1 MPLSNKPAA
10 TKMQVGETAYWLSG
24 GEIKS
29 ALIEKITVEV
39 SDPAGNGTALQIN
52 TYKLAG
58 TADNVPESKIF
69 HSRNAL
75 PYSVK
80 GTYLNSWANADF
92 STLPVIGATN
102 DYSYSSFATAVFND
116 DANGVNFN
124 EAVLDGCNFT
134 NANLAHCNVSN
145 CSMKYAVLT
154 GATLTDANFAGANL
168 TGATMPTNADTKSEF
183 KALVGSYTG
192 CEWVDGS
199 TVT

>member
-1 MPLSNKPAA
+1 MPLSNKPTS

-69 HSRNAL
+69 HSKNAL
-75 PYSVK
+75 LYSVK
-80 GTYLNSWANADF
+80 GTYLNNWTNAEFGSDAVTKGD
-92 STLPVIGATN
+92 SN
-102 DYSYSSFATAVFND
+102 DYSYSNFT
-116 DANGVNFN
+116 GVTLSGGTGFTG
-124 EAVLDGCNFT
+124 VILDGCRFNGDLKTTDFTQASLKYANLTSADITGCDFT
-134 NANLAHCNVSN
+134 N
-145 CSMKYAVLT
+145 
-154 GATLTDANFAGANL
+154 ANL

-192 CEWVDGS
+192 CKWVDGS

>member
-1 MPLSNKPAA
+1 MSLSNRPIP
-10 TKMQVGETAYWLSG
+10 TKMQVGERAYWLSG

-52 TYKLAG
+52 TYKLTG

-69 HSRNAL
+69 HSKNAL
-75 PYSVK
+75 LYSVK
-80 GTYLNSWANADF
+80 GTYLNKWTS
-92 STLPVIGATN
+92 ATFQDGFVTKGTSN
-102 DYSYSSFATAVFND
+102 DWSYSDFQ
-116 DANGVNFN
+116 GVDLSGGGDLSG
-124 EAVLDGCNFT
+124 VILDGCNL
-134 NANLAHCNVSN
+134 ASVNLGSALLSGA
-145 CSMKYAVLT
+145 SLKYAILT
-154 GATLTDANFAGANL
+154 GATLTGCDFSNANL